1 MKIKLFLLFV
11 MLSFSF
17 KILAISYQGEL
28 SESGNL
34 YTGQADFQFRLFD
47 SLIDGTQI
55 GLTDDI
61 NNVEV
66 LNGRFVVELELWN
79 GQFDGSD
86 FWLEISADVPSGS
99 GNFVTLS
106 PRHKITPVPY
116 AEYAYD
122 LDITGL
128 QLRVTGTCSSNSAIQ
143 VIDSVGNVTCG
154 TFANESHS
162 HEFAEITNVPADL
175 ADGDDDTTY
184 DGTDFALSNQSCS
197 VGQVV
202 SAIAANGSINCV
214 NMPVS
219 NSPPDCNGANQAL
232 QYDSVNGWSC
242 IDITT
247 VGPSAG
253 QASGYEVTDSW
264 GNTWDGV
271 ERQAQTWS
279 DADMTC
285 QSLGGR
291 LPTLTELYKV
301 SGAYKGEV
309 GSVYESNYLWS
320 RTWWNK
326 LNKGR
331 TRLNDGSI
339 GNFVTT
345 NLSPYRCVWPAATP
359 QYFDGNNCMGE
370 PGDACWN
377 HVAYPNNTM
386 VIDKMERPAVSYV
399 AATDE
404 CAFVNAHLAD
414 QQDYAENA
422 INGLP
427 NGTNSWQWTSNH
439 ARWDLNTTVR
449 WQNVDTAYDD
459 FTITYAS
466 WGSRASGPY
475 KFRCVGV
482 NYPAGPYP
490 TSVSNEFVATA
501 TQIKTSDAATPTAV
515 FGDSIDGCFI
525 QGGHMAHSRDIMEL
539 VRSGMTSGTGADYIW
554 LSDRSSYQATQ
565 IAKWTG
571 IDTAYTSFYNEYVS
585 WDFVNL
591 SAEYQHRCVFYP
603 IDTAFA
609 YPNNTQCALDTACQ
623 QYSNGASK
631 IAVDSFDRTAST
643 YLDATTACINEGGRL
658 PNSLQLTEAIRAGLP
673 NGSGQSLWTT
683 DSSGN
688 ETNSNSYATVLK
700 WNGTEPDFS
709 PVYSGSATWSGKG
722 ATVHNYRCVWS
733 NEMK

>member
-143 VIDSVGNVTCG
+143 VIDAVGNVTCG
-154 TFANESHS
+154 TFADESHS
-162 HEFAEITNVPADL
+162 HDFAEITNVPADL

-271 ERQAQTWS
+271 ERQAQ
-279 DADMTC
+279 
-285 QSLGGR
+285 
-291 LPTLTELYKV
+291 
-301 SGAYKGEV
+301 
-309 GSVYESNYLWS
+309 
-320 RTWWNK
+320 
-326 LNKGR
+326 
-331 TRLNDGSI
+331 
-339 GNFVTT
+339 
-345 NLSPYRCVWPAATP
+345 
-359 QYFDGNNCMGE
+359 
-370 PGDACWN
+370 
-377 HVAYPNNTM
+377 
-386 VIDKMERPAVSYV
+386 
-399 AATDE
+399 
-404 CAFVNAHLAD
+404 
-414 QQDYAENA
+414 
-422 INGLP
+422 
-427 NGTNSWQWTSNH
+427 
-439 ARWDLNTTVR
+439 
-449 WQNVDTAYDD
+449 
-459 FTITYAS
+459 
-466 WGSRASGPY
+466 
-475 KFRCVGV
+475 
-482 NYPAGPYP
+482 
-490 TSVSNEFVATA
+490 
-501 TQIKTSDAATPTAV
+501 
-515 FGDSIDGCFI
+515 
-525 QGGHMAHSRDIMEL
+525 
-539 VRSGMTSGTGADYIW
+539 
-554 LSDRSSYQATQ
+554 
-565 IAKWTG
+565 
-571 IDTAYTSFYNEYVS
+571 
-585 WDFVNL
+585 
-591 SAEYQHRCVFYP
+591 
-603 IDTAFA
+603 
-609 YPNNTQCALDTACQ
+609 
-623 QYSNGASK
+623 
-631 IAVDSFDRTAST
+631 
-643 YLDATTACINEGGRL
+643 
-658 PNSLQLTEAIRAGLP
+658 
-673 NGSGQSLWTT
+673 
-683 DSSGN
+683 
-688 ETNSNSYATVLK
+688 
-700 WNGTEPDFS
+700 
-709 PVYSGSATWSGKG
+709 
-722 ATVHNYRCVWS
+722 
-733 NEMK
+733 